1 MEFPETEFDMP
12 LFSSRP
18 RRRRSAALESL
29 ESRELLAGNV
39 NVVVDGIDI
48 RVIGNDAGNE
58 IQVEGVGGTL
68 RISGVNGTTVN
79 WKSAPVEFDL
89 TAGEFGDLRFAL
101 NAGDDIVNITG
112 DIEMPG
118 RLILYGHAGGDRISL
133 DGNLRF
139 GGDMVI
145 AGGANGDIIDLA
157 GLFAGDKLI
166 VNGDDSG
173 ILNHGDDIITLINS
187 SSLRDTKVLLGLGT
201 NLAKLTKVAAGQ
213 DLRMWGSG
221 GADEFVLSRVSTVRD
236 LVITGANGQ
245 NQYGLAGLNVGR
257 DLKLNGG
264 ANSDIVALNG
274 GLIDILGLGVGSNN
288 IGRNLSMILGEGND
302 DLRSLGSHV
311 IGGAAY
317 LYGMGGDD
325 RFSNLLGLALNKIA
339 AQSSFEGILNH
350 TGVLGLLT
358 GLETK
363 LKGLVG

>member
-1 MEFPETEFDMP
+1 MP

-18 RRRRSAALESL
+18 RRRRGAALASLESL

-79 WKSAPVEFDL
+79 WKRAPVEFDL

-118 RLILYGHAGGDRISL
+118 RLILYGHAGGDQFSI
-133 DGNLRF
+133 DGNLQF

-221 GADEFVLSRVSTVRD
+221 GADEFVLSRVSSVRD
-236 LVITGANGQ
+236 LIITGANGL

-257 DLKLNGG
+257 DLKINGG
-264 ANSDIVALNG
+264 TNSDIVALNG
-274 GLIDILGLGVGSNN
+274 GLIDILGLGVGSNS
-288 IGRNLSMILGEGND
+288 IGRNLSMILGGGND
-302 DLRSLGSHV
+302 DIRSLGSHV
-311 IGGAAY
+311 IDGAAY
-317 LYGMGGDD
+317 LYGMDGDD

-339 AQSSFEGILNH
+339 TQSSFEGILNH

-358 GLETK
+358 GLENK